1 MAFICFISFPAGLFS
16 TLHSFLLILPKC
28 PNRHPHRWVLFFL
41 YALSKK
47 QPSPYSEYF
56 PSVKAHLSETSSSWA
71 PHVWKGHRC
80 LESTC
85 EDGYT
90 EWATLLSG
98 TGTGETSGVGVG
110 GGLRGECCLKQLTHS
125 SVWTGWL
132 SGWLLWCLPPNLRP
146 QHAWL
151 LWAITGCSATLT
163 APHPNNSQFHKVIP
177 SLFPLFDYKKR
188 FIWYEVDTRFSST
201 SKFSFY
207 LTSLCFS
214 SPQYRWY
221 YSW

>member
-1 MAFICFISFPAGLFS
+1 MAFICFISFPAWLFS
-16 TLHSFLLILPKC
+16 TFHSFLLILPMC

-47 QPSPYSEYF
+47 QPSPWVF
-56 PSVKAHLSETSSSWA
+56 PVGESASVWDKLLLGATC
-71 PHVWKGHRC
+71 VKGHRC
-80 LESTC
+80 LEFTC

-98 TGTGETSGVGVG
+98 TGTGETSGVGVS

-146 QHAWL
+146 QPAWL

-177 SLFPLFDYKKR
+177 SLFPLFDY
-188 FIWYEVDTRFSST
+188 
-201 SKFSFY
+201 
-207 LTSLCFS
+207 
-214 SPQYRWY
+214 
-221 YSW
+221 